1 MNLALTFYFVKSF
14 GYHQV
19 YWESCD
25 LYISSASI
33 LFKWKYYFCIV
44 YYYFA
49 NKEGNIR
56 VIDFIL
62 CELSPGWPLRRG
74 HNEEL
79 LLPGAIISRVSSIGE
94 TSDSPG
100 VREQCLSVWVSSPS
114 DTRLS
119 DASVRGW
126 GISDS
131 PVSPISHVSIVKLP
145 TDLGM
150 GSWHNLCFKVA
161 TWVLSRA
168 PLAAEGGTIPAVS
181 AHSVLSSVERR
192 TARRAVIRQTFS
204 GAGELEWLDSCEII
218 HESYQVKCALPQD
231 R

>member
-1 MNLALTFYFVKSF
+1 MNLALSFYFVKSF

-33 LFKWKYYFCIV
+33 PFKWKYYFCIV
-44 YYYFA
+44 YYYFP

-62 CELSPGWPLRRG
+62 CELSSGGHWG

-79 LLPGAIISRVSSIGE
+79 LLPGPIISQVSSIGE
-94 TSDSPG
+94 MSDRPV
-100 VREQCLSVWVSSPS
+100 VREQCLSVWDSSTS
-114 DTRLS
+114 DTRPS
-119 DASVRGW
+119 DASLRGR
-126 GISDS
+126 GISVS
-131 PVSPISHVSIVKLP
+131 PVSPISHVVSIAKLP

-168 PLAAEGGTIPAVS
+168 PLAAGGGTIPAVS

-204 GAGELEWLDSCEII
+204 GAGELKWLDSCEII
-218 HESYQVKCALPQD
+218 HESYQVKCALHQYS
-231 R
+231 